1 MRIVVDERET
11 SLYEKIEHMVNTE
24 GNAIGTIQLSKK
36 VIPLGDIMIQTDE
49 ETTVAI
55 IERKS
60 LQDLLSSIKDGR
72 YEEQSYRLSYSS
84 GLPQH
89 NIIYIIEGMFS
100 QLRTLIEK
108 KTVHSCITSLNMF
121 KGFSVHRTCTIQE
134 TAETILWMACKMERD
149 FQKGKMLFY
158 QPTGGEQS
166 EQAQQNPQQNQPI
179 TPYCSVVKKVKKE
192 NVTPENIAEIIL
204 CQIPGIS
211 SNTAIAVMKQFHT
224 FSNLIDVIRTNPQI
238 IETGVCESK
247 GKTRKISKT
256 CAQNIVAY
264 LGGAP
269 ESSGGP
275 QNSQL

>member
-11 SLYEKIEHMVNTE
+11 SLYEKLEHLVNTE

-36 VIPLGDIMIQTDE
+36 VIPLGDVVIQTDE
-49 ETTVAI
+49 ETTVTI

-89 NIIYIIEGMFS
+89 NILYVIEGMFS
-100 QLRTLIEK
+100 QLRTLLEK
-108 KTVHSCITSLNMF
+108 KTVYSCITSLNMF

-134 TAETILWMACKMERD
+134 TAETVLWTACKMERD
-149 FQKGKMLFY
+149 LQKGKMLFY
-158 QPTGGEQS
+158 QPTGSS
-166 EQAQQNPQQNQPI
+166 ETPQNQPI

-211 SNTAIAVMKQFHT
+211 SLTAVAVMKQFHT
-224 FSNLIDVIRTNPQI
+224 FSNLIDAVRNNPQSL
-238 IETGVCESK
+238 ETVVCESK

-256 CAQNIVAY
+256 CVQNIVAY
-264 LGGAP
+264 LGGGTP
-269 ESSGGP
+269 VQEPTTGGDA
-275 QNSQL
+275 

>member
-11 SLYEKIEHMVNTE
+11 SLYEKIEHLVNTE

-36 VIPLGDIMIQTDE
+36 VIPLGDILIQTDE

-89 NIIYIIEGMFS
+89 NILYVIEGMFS
-100 QLRTLIEK
+100 QLRTLLEK
-108 KTVHSCITSLNMF
+108 KTVYSCMTSLNMF

-134 TAETILWMACKMERD
+134 TAETVLWMACKMERD
-149 FQKGKMLFY
+149 LQKGKMFFY
-158 QPTGGEQS
+158 QPSGGEHP
-166 EQAQQNPQQNQPI
+166 PQQNQPI

-211 SNTAIAVMKQFHT
+211 SNTAVAIMKQFHT
-224 FSNLIDVIRTNPQI
+224 FSNLIDAVRNNPQSLD
-238 IETGVCESK
+238 TVVCESK
-247 GKTRKISKT
+247 GKVRKISKT

-264 LGGAP
+264 LGADP
-269 ESSGGP
+269 LP
-275 QNSQL
+275 QTPSQVTDA

>member
-11 SLYEKIEHMVNTE
+11 ALYEKLEHMINTE

-36 VIPLGDIMIQTDE
+36 VIPLGDILIQTDE
-49 ETTVAI
+49 ETTVTI

-100 QLRTLIEK
+100 QLRTLLEK

-134 TAETILWMACKMERD
+134 TAETVLWMACKMERD

-158 QPTGGEQS
+158 QPTGETL
-166 EQAQQNPQQNQPI
+166 QQQPI

-211 SNTAIAVMKQFHT
+211 SLTAVAVMKQFHT
-224 FSNLIDVIRTNPQI
+224 FSNLIDAVRNNPQSL
-238 IETGVCESK
+238 ETVVCESK

-256 CAQNIVAY
+256 CAQNIAAY
-264 LGGAP
+264 LGG
-269 ESSGGP
+269 GTP
-275 QNSQL
+275 QQDPVAETDV

>member
-11 SLYEKIEHMVNTE
+11 ALYEKIEHMVNTE

-36 VIPLGDIMIQTDE
+36 VIPLGDILIQTDE
-49 ETTVAI
+49 EITVTI

-60 LQDLLSSIKDGR
+60 LQDLLSSVKDGR

-89 NIIYIIEGMFS
+89 NILYVIEGMFS
-100 QLRTLIEK
+100 QLRTLLEK
-108 KTVHSCITSLNMF
+108 KTVYSCMTSLNMF
-121 KGFSVHRTCTIQE
+121 KGFSVYRTCTIQE
-134 TAETILWMACKMERD
+134 TAEMILWMACKMERD
-149 FQKGKMLFY
+149 LQKGKMLFY
-158 QPTGGEQS
+158 QSTPGET
-166 EQAQQNPQQNQPI
+166 PQQNQPI

-211 SNTAIAVMKQFHT
+211 SNTAVAVMKQFHT
-224 FSNLIDVIRTNPQI
+224 FSNLIDAVRSNPQI
-238 IETGVCESK
+238 IETVVCETK

-256 CAQNIVAY
+256 CAQNIVSY
-264 LGGAP
+264 LGEGTPVQDPAITDADV
-269 ESSGGP
+269 
-275 QNSQL
+275 

>member
-11 SLYEKIEHMVNTE
+11 ALYEKIEHMINTE

-36 VIPLGDIMIQTDE
+36 VIPLGDILIQTDE
-49 ETTVAI
+49 EITVTI

-60 LQDLLSSIKDGR
+60 LQDLLSSVKDGR

-89 NIIYIIEGMFS
+89 NILYVIEGMFS
-100 QLRTLIEK
+100 QLRTLLEK
-108 KTVHSCITSLNMF
+108 KTVYSCMTSLNMF

-134 TAETILWMACKMERD
+134 TAETVLWMACKMERD
-149 FQKGKMLFY
+149 LQKGKMFFY
-158 QPTGGEQS
+158 QPSGGEQTPP
-166 EQAQQNPQQNQPI
+166 QQQNQPI

-238 IETGVCESK
+238 IETVVCESK

>member
-36 VIPLGDIMIQTDE
+36 VIPLGDILIQTDE

-89 NIIYIIEGMFS
+89 NILYVIEGMLS
-100 QLRTLIEK
+100 QLRTLLEK

-158 QPTGGEQS
+158 QSTPGET
-166 EQAQQNPQQNQPI
+166 PQQNQPI

-211 SNTAIAVMKQFHT
+211 SHTAVAIMKQYHT
-224 FSNLIDVIRTNPQI
+224 FSNLIDVVRTNPQSL
-238 IETGVCESK
+238 ETVVCESK

-264 LGGAP
+264 LGVGSPVQDLATT
-269 ESSGGP
+269 EADV
-275 QNSQL
+275 

>member
-11 SLYEKIEHMVNTE
+11 ALYEKIEHMVNTE

-36 VIPLGDIMIQTDE
+36 VIPLGDILIQTDE
-49 ETTVAI
+49 ETTLAI

-89 NIIYIIEGMFS
+89 NILYVIEGMFS
-100 QLRTLIEK
+100 QLRTLLEK
-108 KTVHSCITSLNMF
+108 KTVYSCMTSLNMF

-134 TAETILWMACKMERD
+134 TAETVLWMACKMERD
-149 FQKGKMLFY
+149 LQKGKMLFY
-158 QPTGGEQS
+158 QPTGGGE
-166 EQAQQNPQQNQPI
+166 QNPQQNQSI

-211 SNTAIAVMKQFHT
+211 SNTAVAIMKQFHT
-224 FSNLIDVIRTNPQI
+224 FSNLIDAVRANPQI
-238 IETGVCESK
+238 IETVVCETK

-264 LGGAP
+264 LGGVTPVQDPAITDADV
-269 ESSGGP
+269 
-275 QNSQL
+275 

>member
-11 SLYEKIEHMVNTE
+11 ALYEKIENMVNTE

-36 VIPLGDIMIQTDE
+36 VIPLGDVVIQTDE
-49 ETTVAI
+49 EITVTI

-89 NIIYIIEGMFS
+89 NILYIIEGMFS
-100 QLRTLIEK
+100 QLRTLLEK
-108 KTVHSCITSLNMF
+108 KTVYSCMTSLNMF

-134 TAETILWMACKMERD
+134 TAETVLWTACKMERD
-149 FQKGKMLFY
+149 LQKGKMLFY
-158 QPTGGEQS
+158 QPIIGGEQT
-166 EQAQQNPQQNQPI
+166 PQQNQPI

-211 SNTAIAVMKQFHT
+211 SNTAVAVMKQFHT
-224 FSNLIDVIRTNPQI
+224 FSNLIDAVRTNPQSL
-238 IETGVCESK
+238 ETVVCESK
-247 GKTRKISKT
+247 GKARKISKT

-264 LGGAP
+264 LGGGTPVQDPAAR
-269 ESSGGP
+269 GDV
-275 QNSQL
+275 

>member
-11 SLYEKIEHMVNTE
+11 VLYEKIEHMVNTE
-24 GNAIGTIQLSKK
+24 GNAIGTIQLSRK
-36 VIPLGDIMIQTDE
+36 VIPLGDILIQTDE
-49 ETTVAI
+49 EVDVAI

-60 LQDLLSSIKDGR
+60 LQDLLSSLKDGR

-89 NIIYIIEGMFS
+89 NILYIIEGMFS

-108 KTVHSCITSLNMF
+108 KTVYSCITSLNMF

-134 TAETILWMACKMERD
+134 TAETVLWMACKMERD

-158 QPTGGEQS
+158 QPTVGGTGGET
-166 EQAQQNPQQNQPI
+166 PQPQNQVI

-211 SNTAIAVMKQFHT
+211 SLTAVAVMKQFHT
-224 FSNLIDVIRTNPQI
+224 FSNLIDAVRNNPQS
-238 IETGVCESK
+238 IETVVCESK

-264 LGGAP
+264 LTGGT
-269 ESSGGP
+269 P
-275 QNSQL
+275 QQDPVAVGDA

>member
-11 SLYEKIEHMVNTE
+11 SLYEKIENMVNTE

-36 VIPLGDIMIQTDE
+36 VIPLGDILIQTDE
-49 ETTVAI
+49 EATVTI

-89 NIIYIIEGMFS
+89 NILYVIEGMFS
-100 QLRTLIEK
+100 QLRTLLEK
-108 KTVHSCITSLNMF
+108 KTVYSCMTSLNMF

-134 TAETILWMACKMERD
+134 TAETVLWMACKMERD
-149 FQKGKMLFY
+149 LQKGKMLFY
-158 QPTGGEQS
+158 QATGGEQTPL
-166 EQAQQNPQQNQPI
+166 QQQNQPI

-211 SNTAIAVMKQFHT
+211 SHTAVAVMKQFHT
-224 FSNLIDVIRTNPQI
+224 FSNLIDAVRTNPQSL
-238 IETGVCESK
+238 ETVVCESK
-247 GKTRKISKT
+247 GKARKISKT

-264 LGGAP
+264 LGGGTPVQDPAA
-269 ESSGGP
+269 GGDV
-275 QNSQL
+275 